1 MKGLHPAWK
10 TNEDWDPEK
19 SEGWIKPRER
29 HEPSWGEG
37 EGTMGWDDGDNKF
50 PGITLTLMRKS

>member
-19 SEGWIKPRER
+19 SEG
-29 HEPSWGEG
+29 GG
-37 EGTMGWDDGDNKF
+37 GTMGRDDGDNKF
-50 PGITLTLMRKS
+50 PGIALTIMRKA